1 MTNVAHP
8 QTSPR
13 LRLKVNLTG
22 SALAGDRVF
31 VRRTLPLERNLQ
43 PSLIVV
49 VQNERSADASMD
61 GTQQRTVEVRI
72 TACVKGDSEAGEDM
86 LDALGVFVEG
96 KFAADPTLGG
106 LAETYRV
113 PGDRIRIRRRCGT
126 DFLHGRFHLR
136 RDASLTNRGNPET
149 SL

>member
-1 MTNVAHP
+1 MPHI
-8 QTSPR
+8 R
-13 LRLKVNLTG
+13 KHLRDWLKANLAG

-43 PSLIVV
+43 PSLIVA

-61 GTQQRTVEVRI
+61 GIQQRTVEVRI

-106 LAETYRV
+106 LAETYEYQATEFAFG
-113 PGDRIRIRRRCGT
+113 GDAERSLCT
-126 DFLHGRFHLR
+126 AAFTFAVTL
-136 RDASLTNRGNPET
+136 LTNRGNPET

>member
-1 MTNVAHP
+1 MPHI
-8 QTSPR
+8 R
-13 LRLKVNLTG
+13 KHLRDWLKANLTG

-43 PSLIVV
+43 PSLIVA

-61 GTQQRTVEVRI
+61 GVQQRTVEVRI
-72 TACVKGDSEAGEDM
+72 TACVKGDCEAGEDM

-106 LAETYRV
+106 LAETYEYQATEFAFG
-113 PGDRIRIRRRCGT
+113 GDAERSLCT
-126 DFLHGRFHLR
+126 AAFTFAVTL
-136 RDASLTNRGNPET
+136 LTNRGNPET